1 MASNLVS
8 MFLEAAATWPQRPML
23 CWKARDGE
31 DWTRLSY
38 AGAREAFYRVATQLL
53 KWRLSGKHIALFS
66 DTTPE
71 WLIADFAC
79 QAVGAVDVPR
89 GLSTSETE
97 MAFILKH
104 SGSLGAIVQ
113 NEAVYRK
120 LPRAFSRSRPIL
132 CFQRFTGAGRNVVFF
147 EDVSAKGP
155 SDRKAVD
162 RLIGRIQ
169 PKHLASIVYTSGTTG
184 NPKGVMLSHANFM
197 HNVRV
202 GPKFLTLKD
211 ETYLSLLPIWHAYER
226 TCEYLC
232 VSIGTTFYYTNKRRF
247 KDDMGQVKPTI
258 FPSAPA
264 VWIAVYN
271 AFMDKIAK
279 SPLPRRLLA
288 RFLIQNAVRHVRARR
303 VVEGKLIRR
312 PQAPVDAGTVLSNTV
327 AMHRTAVFYHL
338 AQRLVFKHLTALTGG
353 RLRRAI
359 SGGGALPDNIDDFF
373 EAANF
378 PLMNGYGLTETA
390 PIISTRTPETNVRGT
405 IGAPLT
411 ELTVQIRD
419 LETRK
424 PLPVGEIG
432 FICVKGPSV
441 MQGYYKNPKETR
453 RILGKDGYLNTGDI
467 GFLDEAGLLAITG
480 RRKEVIVLISGENI
494 MPNVVEDELMKCR
507 EIAQCM
513 LVGSD
518 KKVPAALIHPNEELL
533 LEYAQRMNIQ
543 FGDYHELLKHPQVV
557 EHFRLLVKQYVNDNT
572 ARIQPF
578 ERIGHF
584 ALIEKPFTEGEELT
598 NTQKLRR
605 DYIAAKYKHV
615 IDELYGRHG
624 YG

>member
-1 MASNLVS
+1 MATNLVS
-8 MFLEAAATWPQRPML
+8 MFLEAAAKWPDRPML
-23 CWKARDGE
+23 CWKGRDGE
-31 DWTRLSY
+31 DWQRLTY
-38 AGAREAFYRVATQLL
+38 AQSRDAFYCVATQLL
-53 KWRLSGKHIALFS
+53 KWRLAGKHIALFS
-66 DTTPE
+66 DTSYE

-79 QAVGAVDVPR
+79 LAVNAVDVPR

-104 SGSLGAIVQ
+104 SGSVAAIIQ

-120 LPRAFSRSRPIL
+120 LPRAFARSRPIL
-132 CFQRFTGAGRNVVFF
+132 CFQRFSGAGRNVLFF
-147 EDVSAKGP
+147 EDVARSGKA
-155 SDRKAVD
+155 DLKAVGK
-162 RLIGRIQ
+162 LISKIK
-169 PKHLASIVYTSGTTG
+169 PKTLASIVYTSGTTG
-184 NPKGVMLSHANFM
+184 NPKGVMLTHGNFM

-202 GPKFLTLKD
+202 GPTFLTLKD

-232 VSIGTTFYYTNKRRF
+232 VSIGTIFYYTNKRRF

-271 AFMDKIAK
+271 GFMDKIAK

-288 RFLIQNAVRHVRARR
+288 RFLIKNAVRHVRARR
-303 VVEGKLIRR
+303 IVEGKRIRR
-312 PQAPVDAGTVLSNTV
+312 PQEPLDTATILANTV
-327 AMHRTAVFYHL
+327 AMHRTGIFYNL
-338 AQRLVFKHLTALTGG
+338 AQRLVFKHLIALTGG
-353 RLRRAI
+353 RLKRAI
-359 SGGGALPDNIDDFF
+359 SGGGALPDNVDDFF

-390 PIISTRTPETNVRGT
+390 PIISTRQPETNVRGS
-405 IGAPLT
+405 IGPPLT

-419 LETRK
+419 LETLK
-424 PLPVGEIG
+424 PLSTGEIG

-441 MQGYYKNPKETR
+441 MQGYYKNPKETK
-453 RILGKDGYLNTGDI
+453 RILGKDGFLNTGDI
-467 GFLDEAGLLAITG
+467 GFLDESGLLVITG

-507 EIAQCM
+507 EVAQCM

-518 KKVPAALIHPNEELL
+518 KKVPAALIHPNQELL
-533 LEYAQRMNIQ
+533 LEYAQRMNIRFQ
-543 FGDYHELLKHPQVV
+543 DYHELLKHPQVL

-598 NTQKLRR
+598 NTLKLRR

-615 IDELYGRHG
+615 IDELYHG
-624 YG
+624 PGYD